1 LVLVL
6 SLALSLGGTDQP
18 ALAQSGQE
26 PGNVVATV
34 LPSVTQTD
42 RRALLASFIDRLG
55 PSCLEKGKQFGADPA
70 ALAATVWARGFYR
83 TDDISETSGG
93 WRASS
98 ITPIG
103 TFVPGSAS
111 TTRRPIL
118 LSTTSPQSGSVEAFS
133 LGAYA
138 RRDGR
143 IIFVDGAVAVT
154 YATLDSTQNLGGKTA
169 TDDSDATGAG
179 VVAGIGLVLHARP
192 LTLEPR
198 IGLDYDHNRQA
209 GFTERGVGTANLHI
223 GGEDRD
229 ALRSNVGTRLHTV
242 WELAS
247 GAGLMPEFSIA
258 WALAGHGLQ
267 SRRQGAV
274 HAACDRRRARSSS
287 ARGQAAA

>member
-1 LVLVL
+1 M
-6 SLALSLGGTDQP
+6 
-18 ALAQSGQE
+18 
-26 PGNVVATV
+26 
-34 LPSVTQTD
+34 
-42 RRALLASFIDRLG
+42 
-55 PSCLEKGKQFGADPA
+55 
-70 ALAATVWARGFYR
+70 
-83 TDDISETSGG
+83 
-93 WRASS
+93 
-98 ITPIG
+98 
-103 TFVPGSAS
+103 
-111 TTRRPIL
+111 

-179 VVAGIGLVLHARP
+179 VVAGIGLVLHAGP

-198 IGLDYDHNRQA
+198 IGLDYDHNRQD